1 MDRDAALARL
11 REIDAEV
18 ARLHAEQDRLLV
30 EVAGSSPIVD
40 ELWVSDR
47 GSERERRIR
56 ITDAAREEIA
66 AYLRWS
72 PSYAQSRIDEGRL
85 LAGPLARTGA
95 DLADG
100 LISPRQV
107 AAIVEAARRL
117 PGRLPAAKDGSAEAA
132 LEFTAACARLQD
144 RVLPVAR
151 RACLSRTRAAARRAV
166 LAIDPTGHDRRKRE
180 ARCTRDVYVVEDVD
194 GLSLLIARL
203 GTAQAH
209 SALAAVTSAA
219 DAPADADGGSDT
231 RTAGE
236 RRAEALVALL
246 LRSAGGDGPA
256 AVTAQ
261 IEVTVPLTTLLGL
274 GSEPATLGGRHA
286 LTGDEVRDLLGDPN
300 LVAVLHRLVTDPLDG
315 APLDYGRRTY
325 QVPARLRR
333 VIETRDRTCRFPGCA
348 RPARRC
354 QLDHATSWEDGGCT
368 DLDNLGP
375 LCVRHH
381 QLVTHGGWT
390 IVVSRRDG
398 SCRWRSPRGYV
409 YDHPPPD

>member
-1 MDRDAALARL
+1 M

-30 EVAGSSPIVD
+30 RVAGSSPVVD
-40 ELWVSDR
+40 ELWVTER
-47 GSERERRIR
+47 GSDRERRIR

-72 PSYAQSRIDEGRL
+72 PTYAQSRIDEARL
-85 LAGPLARTGA
+85 LAGPLARTAA
-95 DLADG
+95 DLTDG

-107 AAIVEAARRL
+107 AVIVDAARRL
-117 PGRLPAAKDGSAEAA
+117 PGHRPTAQDASAEAA
-132 LEFTAACARLQD
+132 LEFSAACARLQE

-151 RACLSRTRAAARRAV
+151 RACLSRTRSAARRAV
-166 LAIDPTGHDRRKRE
+166 LALDPAGHDRRKRE
-180 ARCTRDVYVVEDVD
+180 ARCTRDVYLVEDVD

-219 DAPADADGGSDT
+219 QAPTADAEGGPDA

-246 LRSAGGDGPA
+246 LRPGGADAA

-261 IEVTVPLTTLLGL
+261 IEITVPLTTLLGL
-274 GSEPATLGGRHA
+274 GSEPATLGGRHP

-354 QLDHATSWEDGGCT
+354 QLDHATRWEDGGCT

-381 QLVTHGGWT
+381 QLTTHGGWT
-390 IVVSRRDG
+390 IIVSRRDG
-398 SCRWRSPRGYV
+398 SCTWRSPDGYL
-409 YDHPPPD
+409 YHHPPPE